1 MNGTLLP
8 SFQGRIVTLVG
19 KVTSQGAGTATVEA
33 CDGNQVQVSR
43 DGEAYSSG
51 FVEITGLVNPDNS
64 VQEYKCCAFG
74 DNLDM
79 DSYNQMVQL
88 SHGQYKHLFMA

>member
-1 MNGTLLP
+1 MQVNDQDELI
-8 SFQGRIVTLVG
+8 S
-19 KVTSQGAGTATVEA
+19 TAYGPVHLHDA
-33 CDGNQVQVSR
+33 PAQVAR

-51 FVEITGLVNPDNS
+51 FVEITGLVQPDNS
-64 VQEYKCCAFG
+64 VQEYKYCAFG
-74 DNLDM
+74 DDLDM